1 MNEGLYFIWS
11 KNLFFFFFFLIFMF
25 IDKFSFFKICD
36 VSVNSVIL
44 SVLKV
49 ERGQVKSVDVANSS
63 NLLSKNIEKLLW
75 NPAVF
80 RKIKYWLGRSALGT
94 WSDLPY
100 TIPLS

>member
-1 MNEGLYFIWS
+1 MIQKSVFF
-11 KNLFFFFFFLIFMF
+11 LFFFMF

-63 NLLSKNIEKLLW
+63 NLLLKNIEKLLW

>member
-1 MNEGLYFIWS
+1 MIQKS
-11 KNLFFFFFFLIFMF
+11 VFFLVFFMF

-63 NLLSKNIEKLLW
+63 NLLLKNIEKLL
-75 NPAVF
+75 
-80 RKIKYWLGRSALGT
+80 
-94 WSDLPY
+94 
-100 TIPLS
+100 